1 MDWIIAQLSV
11 WAKNRLPVEDIK
23 TSITNVLC
31 QEPLYIYIPVYE
43 DPFGKNDTGF
53 GEYAFI
59 NYEEAVD
66 YYILEGL
73 DEIVRVLKDP
83 HTRKPQLLTN
93 DQVWDIKGK
102 ADAEVILN
110 KDDAVRVVSGP
121 LRHNFGTV
129 QFVLG
134 DNVNVLVY
142 LGQESLQVTLP
153 THHVRK
159 SSKRTLLR
167 KSESEA
173 PNFDLSVNGHGF
185 NHKRKLDFG
194 ELPRVQILRR
204 GIRKTK
210 LNIDGKI
217 YQIQN
222 EVLDK
227 ILLSYDVLDDK
238 AFDEMSKIIT
248 NGEGEYYE
256 SDE

>member
-1 MDWIIAQLSV
+1 MDWIIVQLSV
-11 WAKNRLPVEDIK
+11 WAKNHLPVEDIK
-23 TSITNVLC
+23 SSIANVLY
-31 QEPLYIYIPVYE
+31 QDPLYIYIPVYE

-53 GEYAFI
+53 GEYTFI
-59 NYEEAVD
+59 NYEEGVD
-66 YYILEGL
+66 YYVLENL
-73 DEIVRVLKDP
+73 DEVVRVLKDP
-83 HTRKPQLLTN
+83 HTKKLQLLTN
-93 DQVWDIKGK
+93 DEVWDIKDK

-129 QFVLG
+129 QFVVG

-153 THHVRK
+153 VHHVRK
-159 SSKRTLLR
+159 SSRRTLLR
-167 KSESEA
+167 QSESKA
-173 PNFDLSVNGHGF
+173 PDFDLSINGHNF
-185 NHKRKLDFG
+185 NHKTKLNFG

-210 LNIDGKI
+210 LSIDNKI
-217 YQIQN
+217 YQVTN

-238 AFDEMSKIIT
+238 AFDEVTRLVS
-248 NGEGEYYE
+248 NGECDESAGE
-256 SDE
+256 

>member
-11 WAKNRLPVEDIK
+11 WARNRIPVEDIK
-23 TSITNVLC
+23 TSITNVLY
-31 QEPLYIYIPVYE
+31 QEILYIYIPVYE

-59 NYEEAVD
+59 NYEEMVD
-66 YYILEGL
+66 YYVLEDL

-83 HTRKPQLLTN
+83 HTKKPQLLTN
-93 DQVWDIKGK
+93 DQIWEIKEK
-102 ADAEVILN
+102 ADEGITLN

-129 QFVLG
+129 QFILG

-153 THHVRK
+153 SQHVRK

-167 KSESEA
+167 TTESQS
-173 PNFDLSVNGHGF
+173 PHFDLSVNGH
-185 NHKRKLDFG
+185 NHKQKLNFG
-194 ELPRVQILRR
+194 DLPRVQILRR

-210 LNIDGKI
+210 LNIDGKV
-217 YQIQN
+217 YQIPN
-222 EVLDK
+222 EALDK

-238 AFDEMSKIIT
+238 AFDEVTKFVT
-248 NGEGEYYE
+248 NGEYHE
-256 SDE
+256 